1 MGAVTVGG
9 AGAPTSQPRAQTL
22 SFTFCLGRKTA
33 PAPVIHII
41 HRREDMFRGAS
52 ATFQRPCPLP
62 TPTPGMKLLRCFPSL
77 KRRSGML
84 LTLRS
89 QSPENKYRN
98 NLMLACKISF
108 YHITHKFQ
116 THTHT
121 HTESIPHCTY
131 PLESPTSSPI
141 ETLAILHWS
150 MDSVLPRHYL
160 YSKTSFARYCFLHCI
175 YSFVKIMML

>member
-121 HTESIPHCTY
+121 HTRSPFLTVLIRSSHPLHRLQKCLPFCTG
-131 PLESPTSSPI
+131 
-141 ETLAILHWS
+141 AWILF
-150 MDSVLPRHYL
+150 YQGIIF
-160 YSKTSFARYCFLHCI
+160 T
-175 YSFVKIMML
+175 VKLLLQDIAFYTVFTHL

>member
-1 MGAVTVGG
+1 MCQEVWKERGDGG
-9 AGAPTSQPRAQTL
+9 SHCRRCRSAYQPAQGLDTL
-22 SFTFCLGRKTA
+22 LHLLSRCKTA

-108 YHITHKFQ
+108 YHITHKF
-116 THTHT
+116 
-121 HTESIPHCTY
+121 
-131 PLESPTSSPI
+131 
-141 ETLAILHWS
+141 
-150 MDSVLPRHYL
+150 
-160 YSKTSFARYCFLHCI
+160 
-175 YSFVKIMML
+175 